1 MGCSESKIDNVRTV
15 NQCKER
21 KAFMKQSVSA
31 HAAFASAHFAYAA
44 ALKNTG
50 AALCYYAQSELQSPD
65 DLPPPHPRPPP
76 LENNGILAWDFFVML
91 MEDVPGPCLAVV
103 DDKRNGIEK
112 PVIQMKVVKNHVSH
126 GGGRVVKTA
135 NGGYGGVAESGEGPP
150 PSSMVDDMENVNLL
164 KVFREL
170 DDGFLKASESVCEVS
185 KIHEANNLLHYHS
198 SFADNQGQIKHS
210 TRAMRVINSAK
221 VEFHGTLLDKMLAW
235 EKKLYDEVKSI
246 DSTVSEIN
254 RSRDEELY
262 PKLVQIVEQIGEM
275 WKNIGKQHEQQLTIA
290 LGLINIKIFQLPK
303 DTSKINLKNIG
314 RIHLQV
320 TNWCSKFEKLM
331 LHQNEYIR
339 SLNNWLKVT
348 LISIDGSVKLQNPK
362 IESLLRT
369 WRDQIEKL
377 PEERAKNAINS
388 FAAVID
394 EIVQYHSDEMIIK
407 ERCDAIRREI
417 TRKSRE
423 FEEWCDKQISKRL
436 PADEMDVD
444 VMDDMEVIAEQQV
457 VVEVLKRRLA
467 EEEEAYRRQ
476 RVQVKDK
483 SLMSLKTA
491 LPEIFTA
498 MTTFSGACSNMYER
512 LRPH

>member
-1 MGCSESKIDNVRTV
+1 MGRSESKIDNVKTV

-31 HAAFASAHFAYAA
+31 HAAFVSAHFAYAA

-50 AALCYYAQSELQSPD
+50 AALCQ
-65 DLPPPHPRPPP
+65 
-76 LENNGILAWDFFVML
+76 F
-91 MEDVPGPCLAVV
+91 
-103 DDKRNGIEK
+103 
-112 PVIQMKVVKNHVSH
+112 
-126 GGGRVVKTA
+126 
-135 NGGYGGVAESGEGPP
+135 
-150 PSSMVDDMENVNLL
+150 
-164 KVFREL
+164 
-170 DDGFLKASESVCEVS
+170 
-185 KIHEANNLLHYHS
+185 
-198 SFADNQGQIKHS
+198 KHS
-210 TRAMRVINSAK
+210 TRDMRVINSAK
-221 VEFHGTLLDKMLAW
+221 VEFHGTLLDKMLVW
-235 EKKLYDEVKSI
+235 EKKLYDEVKAGEMMKHEYQKKIAVLNKLTKRGVSNDRLKRTEATVNHLHTTYIVEMQSI

-254 RSRDEELY
+254 RLRDEQLY

-290 LGLINIKIFQLPK
+290 LGLINIKISQLPK
-303 DTSKINLKNIG
+303 DKKEINLKNIG

-331 LHQNEYIR
+331 LHQKEYIR
-339 SLNNWLKVT
+339 SLNNWLKAT
-348 LISIDGSVKLQNPK
+348 LISIDSNAKLQNPK

-377 PEERAKNAINS
+377 PEERAKTAINS

-394 EIVQYHSDEMIIK
+394 EIVQYHSDEMKIK
-407 ERCDAIRREI
+407 ERCDSIRREI

-483 SLMSLKTA
+483 SLMRLKTA

-498 MTTFSGACSNMYER
+498 MTTFSGACSIMYER